1 MKSPDSDQADTF
13 ANDQWVQEEGIFDL
27 QQIKD
32 KPILL
37 VSRPQIKP
45 VEVPAAPYLF

>member
-13 ANDQWVQEEGIFDL
+13 ANDQWVQVDGIFDL
-27 QQIKD
+27 QEID
-32 KPILL
+32 GKPLPL

-45 VEVPAAPYLF
+45 VEAPAAPYLF